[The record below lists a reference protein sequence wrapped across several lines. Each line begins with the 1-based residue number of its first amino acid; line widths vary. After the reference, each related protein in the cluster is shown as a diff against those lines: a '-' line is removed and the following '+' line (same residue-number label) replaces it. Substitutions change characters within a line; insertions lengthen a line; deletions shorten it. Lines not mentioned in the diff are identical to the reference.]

1 MTARSLGT
9 VTRTPH
15 TATITARGLLLLL
28 IVVVLAV
35 LAVHRGVAAEH
46 GPVHV
51 AEITG
56 EIDLGI
62 APFLDR
68 ALTEARDDGASAM
81 VLVIDTPGGRLD
93 AVLQMRDSLL
103 ASPVRTIAYID
114 RNAFSA
120 GALVALASEE
130 IHMAP
135 GAVMGAAT
143 PVDATGIPADE
154 KVISAVRSTFGATA
168 EERGRDPLVAEAMV
182 DPAVEI
188 EGLVARGS
196 LLTLTV
202 SEATETGY
210 ADGLADDLPALLASL
225 DLDDRVLVRSDP
237 SLAERV
243 VRFITN
249 PVIAS
254 LLITLGI
261 LLFLGDLLSG
271 GIGVGAGAGALLL
284 GTFFWGHLLAGLT
297 GWEDV
302 ALVVIGL
309 GLILVEI
316 LVVPGFGVPGI
327 LGLAAV
333 LGGSFLAML
342 NRDFEFVGSEQILR
356 SGLTVAVSFVAITA
370 GLIGVLSYL
379 SRRGGPPGL
388 VLRSQAASGPP
399 ATDRPVGWLRW
410 FGDGSVLAPDQ
421 PLAPSEEVPTIT
433 TPHHRGPLTGAVGV
447 ALSDLRPAG
456 LAQIGGRRID
466 VITEG
471 EYIRSGERVEI
482 IIDEGYRR
490 VVRRPPVEEPLPS

>member
-1 MTARSLGT
+1 MLEARWRDGRRAALRRIAALGFLAGL
-9 VTRTPH
+9 V
-15 TATITARGLLLLL
+15 LLLAPG
-28 IVVVLAV
+28 VLA
-35 LAVHRGVAAEH
+35 AQH

-62 APFLDR
+62 APFLQR
-68 ALTEARDDGASAM
+68 ALDEAAADEAAAL

-103 ASPVRTIAYID
+103 ASPVRTIAFVD

-120 GALVALASEE
+120 GALVALAAEE

-154 KVISAVRSTFGATA
+154 KVVSAVRSTFEATA

-182 DPAVEI
+182 DPSVQI
-188 EGLVARGS
+188 DGLVARGS

-202 SEATETGY
+202 SEAERFGY
-210 ADGLADDLPALLASL
+210 ADGLAADLPELLGNL
-225 DLDDRVLVRSDP
+225 GLDDRTLVRADP
-237 SLAERV
+237 SPAERI

-254 LLITLGI
+254 LLITLGV
-261 LLFLGDLLSG
+261 LLFLGDLLGG
-271 GIGVGAGAGALLL
+271 GIGIGAGAGALLL

-302 ALVVIGL
+302 VLVVIGI

-333 LGGSFLAML
+333 LGGSFLATL
-342 NRDFEFVGSEQILR
+342 NRDFDFVGSEQIVR

-370 GLIGVLSYL
+370 GLIAFLTFL
-379 SRRGGPPGL
+379 SRRSGPSGI
-388 VLRSQAASGPP
+388 VLRSQTAPASGGG
-399 ATDRPVGWLRW
+399 TNRPVGWLRW
-410 FGDGSVLAPDQ
+410 FGDGSVLRSDRPVEGAPEMPD
-421 PLAPSEEVPTIT
+421 PMVHIP
-433 TPHHRGPLTGAVGV
+433 GPLTGTAGT
-447 ALSDLRPAG
+447 ALTDLRPAG
-456 LAQIGGRRID
+456 TAHLDGRRID
-466 VITEG
+466 VVTEG
-471 EYIRSGERVEI
+471 EYIRAGEPIEVV
-482 IIDEGYRR
+482 IDEGYRR
-490 VVRRPPVEEPLPS
+490 VVRRHRKPEDPLRS